1 MHKHL
6 LIFNPNSDRGRSGQ
20 RAADLRAMVET
31 LGGADWRGTEYP
43 DHASE
48 IAAQAAGYDTV
59 VALGGDGTVHEVVN
73 GLMQI
78 PAEQRPRLG
87 VVPIGSGNDFAYA
100 AGLPL
105 DNAQEAVRRALTGAA
120 RAVDVGLIKDGTGR
134 SEYFDNTVGLGFDG
148 AINIRS
154 RAITY
159 LYGFAMYLTAVI
171 QSIILNFE
179 APRLKVQ
186 YDGGAL
192 DQNIMMMTIGNGPRE
207 GGGFMTTP
215 MSKLDD
221 GIFDFLYIH
230 QLSRLRLLQL
240 LPKVM
245 NATHVGEPDVT
256 ILQTTHLVIE
266 SDRALPIHID
276 GELFA
281 PYEADVRHVEIT
293 MHPKAIQV
301 VV

>member
-48 IAAQAAGYDTV
+48 IAAQAGGYDTV

-78 PAEQRPRLG
+78 SAEQRPKLG

-100 AGLPL
+100 AGVPL
-105 DNAQEAVRRALTGAA
+105 DNAQEAMRRALTGAA
-120 RAVDVGLIKDGTGR
+120 RAVDIGLIQDGTGR

-159 LYGFAMYLTAVI
+159 LYGFPMYLTAVI

-186 YDGGAL
+186 YDGGTL

-221 GIFDFLYIH
+221 GIFDFLFIH

-281 PYEADVRHVEIT
+281 PYEADVRHIEIS

>member
-20 RAADLRAMVET
+20 KASDLRAMVQQ

-43 DHASE
+43 DHAAE
-48 IAAQAAGYDTV
+48 IAAQATGYDTV

-73 GLMQI
+73 GLLQI
-78 PAEQRPRLG
+78 PVEQRPRLG

-100 AGLPL
+100 VGVPL
-105 DNAQEAVRRALTGAA
+105 TNPQEAVRRVFTGEP
-120 RAVDVGLIKDGTGR
+120 RLVDVGLIKDGTGR

-159 LYGFAMYLTAVI
+159 LYGFPMYLTAVL

-186 YDGGAL
+186 YDGGTL

-215 MSKLDD
+215 MSKVDD

-230 QLSRLRLLQL
+230 QLSRVRLLQL

-256 ILQTTHLVIE
+256 IKQSTRLVIE
-266 SDRALPIHID
+266 ADRALPIHID

-281 PYEADVRHVEIT
+281 PYEADVRRVEIS
-293 MHPKAIQV
+293 MLPKAINV